1 MCKKFLSNILTTT
14 CGILFLSL
22 VPHFANANDIYK
34 WTDEMG
40 KVHFTDNPTLIPKD
54 RGVEVEIIEKVKKK
68 HSENRIKS
76 DLPTPT
82 PSDNLLN
89 GVEEDLDIDKEE
101 AIREYWRS
109 RTLEIDNEEKRILE
123 NISLTRNLITYKK
136 REVDYMLTNGYFA
149 DRSILELRN
158 LEDRLKQLEFKL
170 GFIKPEREK
179 LQEEARR
186 AGVPP
191 GYLRP

>member
-1 MCKKFLSNILTTT
+1 
-14 CGILFLSL
+14 
-22 VPHFANANDIYK
+22 
-34 WTDEMG
+34 MG

-89 GVEEDLDIDKEE
+89 GVEEDLDIDKGE

-109 RTLEIDNEEKRILE
+109 RALEIDNEEKRILE
-123 NISLTRNLITYKK
+123 DISLTRNLITYKK

>member
-1 MCKKFLSNILTTT
+1 MCKKYLSNILTAT
-14 CGILFLSL
+14 CGILVLSL
-22 VPHFANANDIYK
+22 VPHLANANDIYK

-40 KVHFTDNPTLIPKD
+40 KVHFTDNPSLIPKG
-54 RGVEVEIIEKVKKK
+54 RGVEVEIIEEVKKRS
-68 HSENRIKS
+68 SEDQTKS
-76 DLPTPT
+76 NLPTPT
-82 PSDNLLN
+82 PTGDLLN
-89 GVEEDLDIDKEE
+89 GVEEDLEIDEEE

-109 RTLEIDNEEKRILE
+109 RALEIDNEEKRILE
-123 NISLTRNLITYKK
+123 DISLTRNLLTYKK
-136 REVDYMLTNGYFA
+136 TEVDYLLTNGYFA

-158 LEDRLKQLEFKL
+158 LEDRLQHLESDL
-170 GFIKPEREK
+170 GLIKPERQK

>member
-1 MCKKFLSNILTTT
+1 MCKKFPPNILTTT
-14 CGILFLSL
+14 CGILLLSL
-22 VPHFANANDIYK
+22 VPHLTYANDIYK

-40 KVHFTDNPTLIPKD
+40 KVHFTDNPALIPKG
-54 RGVEVEIIEKVKKK
+54 RGVEVEIIEEATKKR
-68 HSENRIKS
+68 SENRIKS

-82 PSDNLLN
+82 PSDDLLN
-89 GVEEDLDIDKEE
+89 GVEEDLEIDDED
-101 AIREYWRS
+101 AIRNYWRS
-109 RTLEIDNEEKRILE
+109 RALEIDNEEQRILE
-123 NISLTRNLITYKK
+123 DISLTRNLITYKK
-136 REVDYMLTNGYFA
+136 REVDYLLTNGYFA

-158 LEDRLKQLEFKL
+158 LKDRLKKLEFNL
-170 GFIKPEREK
+170 GFIKPERVK